1 MIKNPIPWP
10 DGASVGSLTVD
21 GDFTPIGGTLKI
33 EIGTGGDTDQL
44 IVTNLL
50 DVRDEHPL

>member
-1 MIKNPIPWP
+1 VIKNPIPWP

-21 GDFTPIGGTLKI
+21 GDFTPSGGTLEI